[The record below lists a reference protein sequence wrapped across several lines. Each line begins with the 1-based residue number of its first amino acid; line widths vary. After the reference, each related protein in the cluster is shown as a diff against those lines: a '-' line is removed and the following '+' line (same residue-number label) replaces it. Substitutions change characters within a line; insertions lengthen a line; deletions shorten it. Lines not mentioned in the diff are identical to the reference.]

1 MSGVGIPEGVRH
13 SFQIAIDFSWFSAAR
28 GRMFDSPAA
37 GRRGL
42 YRHVVLHGEAGMLL
56 QFSNEAI
63 CHS

>member
-1 MSGVGIPEGVRH
+1 MSGVGILEGVRH

-42 YRHVVLHGEAGMLL
+42 VGSVGLHGEAGMVL
-56 QFSNEAI
+56 QF
-63 CHS
+63 